1 MSSASVIKECG
12 NFLIRVLENLK
23 DYALRAVVN
32 TVDHLGNVAYKL
44 NELFEQ
50 QSLNVSTSEVKIS
63 CLNQVNFS
71 RTVI

>member
-63 CLNQVNFS
+63 CLNQVTFS